1 LAFTGK
7 ENWANTDTFID
18 QFLLEQAHR
27 LNFPIGWE
35 KGKVVLK
42 IEPYVHAI
50 NCTKNIQMKALL
62 LIAHGS
68 RKQSSNDEV
77 ALLAERVKAQPSEFE
92 AVTHCFLELTE
103 PRVPSA
109 IDQLIVNGATE
120 ITILPYF
127 LAAGYHVAE
136 DLPKLLE
143 EAKIKFP
150 QTQFTM
156 LEHLGAADLMPQW
169 ILQQTQGQ

>member
-1 LAFTGK
+1 
-7 ENWANTDTFID
+7 
-18 QFLLEQAHR
+18 
-27 LNFPIGWE
+27 
-35 KGKVVLK
+35 
-42 IEPYVHAI
+42 
-50 NCTKNIQMKALL
+50 MKTLL

-77 ALLAERVKAQPSEFE
+77 ALLANRVNGLASEFQL
-92 AVTHCFLELTE
+92 VTHCFLELTE

-109 IDQLIVNGATE
+109 IADLINKGAAQ

-136 DLPKLLE
+136 DLPKLLDQ
-143 EAKIKFP
+143 AKQDFP
-150 QTQFTM
+150 EVHFSL

-169 ILQQTQGQ
+169 ILQQTKGK

>member
-1 LAFTGK
+1 
-7 ENWANTDTFID
+7 
-18 QFLLEQAHR
+18 
-27 LNFPIGWE
+27 
-35 KGKVVLK
+35 
-42 IEPYVHAI
+42 
-50 NCTKNIQMKALL
+50 MKALL

-103 PRVPSA
+103 PRVPTA
-109 IDQLIVNGATE
+109 IDQLIADGAAE

-150 QTQFTM
+150 QTQFNM

>member
-1 LAFTGK
+1 
-7 ENWANTDTFID
+7 
-18 QFLLEQAHR
+18 
-27 LNFPIGWE
+27 
-35 KGKVVLK
+35 
-42 IEPYVHAI
+42 
-50 NCTKNIQMKALL
+50 MKALL

-77 ALLAERVKAQPSEFE
+77 AQLAERVKAQPSEFE

-103 PRVPSA
+103 PRVPTA
-109 IDQLIVNGATE
+109 IDQLITDGASD

-127 LAAGYHVAE
+127 LAAGYHVAD

-143 EAKIKFP
+143 DAKNTYPHI
-150 QTQFTM
+150 QFKM

-169 ILQQTQGQ
+169 ILQQSQGQ